1 MDKKIT
7 VAFYIVISVFGIFLL
22 RLWHLQI
29 IKGDEYKR
37 IDERNRIRVIDIPAP
52 RGIIYDRNNNALVKN
67 VLSYDISMVREDMPE
82 DPETLTELGGLIGL
96 PLENI
101 LKLAKAAGSPYE
113 TVKLRRNVSFEEVAR
128 IEARKNDFPGL
139 QVEVTSA
146 RGYLYGQ
153 TASHLLGYLSNPT
166 PKQLSLPEFS
176 NVPRQAF
183 IGQFGIEKSY
193 DSILRGV
200 AGKKI
205 VEVDALG
212 NIIKF
217 VRIQKP
223 LKGQD
228 IRISMDINAQLEA
241 EKSLEGQAGAVVALK
256 ADTGEVLAMASAP
269 SFDPNLFVAGIEHGE
284 WRELINNPDKPLMN
298 RAIQNQYPPGS
309 TFKTITALS
318 ALETGLVTEGTSV
331 YCSGST
337 YFGRTFR
344 CWKDGGHGSVD
355 THRAIVESC
364 DVFFYEIGKRI
375 NIDTI
380 AKYAS
385 AFGLGKKTGIE
396 LDGEAP
402 GNLPSSQWK
411 LKAKKE
417 KWYQG
422 ETLSVAIG
430 QGYLTVTPIQMA
442 RLTAGLVNGGKIYK
456 PHLLADET
464 PELERRVDVNQ
475 DNLEF
480 IKKAMLG
487 VVYEGGGTGGR
498 ARSDIVSI
506 GGKTGTAQVIGGA
519 VKGKKLSGQRQDHA
533 WFIAYAPQ
541 YNSQIAAT
549 VFVEHGGHGGSAA
562 APIAKRVIEA
572 YFNPPKPEEEE
583 VKEEAQEAGTEKVQE
598 EGSGEIQGPE
608 VQKQE
613 PEAQENQEIQD
624 AGAQENQDNRDDQ
637 EIEGD

>member
-29 IKGDEYKR
+29 IKGDEYKE
-37 IDERNRIRVIDIPAP
+37 IDERNRIRVIDIAAP
-52 RGIIYDRNNNALVKN
+52 RGIVYDRNNNALVKN
-67 VLSYDISMVREDMPE
+67 VLSFDISMVREDMPE
-82 DPETLTELGGLIGL
+82 DPVTLGELGGVIGL
-96 PLENI
+96 PQEHI
-101 LKLAKAAGSPYE
+101 LKLAKASPSPYE

-139 QVEVTSA
+139 LVEVTSA

-166 PKQLSLPEFS
+166 PKQLGLPEFS

-183 IGQFGIEKSY
+183 IGQSGIEKTY
-193 DSILRGV
+193 DRTLRGV

-223 LKGQD
+223 LRGED
-228 IRISMDINAQLEA
+228 IRLSIDINAQMEA

-269 SFDPNLFVAGIEHGE
+269 SFDPNLFVAGIERDA
-284 WRELINNPDKPLMN
+284 WRALINDPAKPLMN

-318 ALETGLVTEGTSV
+318 ALETGLASEGTSV
-331 YCSGST
+331 FCGGST

-344 CWKDGGHGSVD
+344 CWKEGGHGGVN

-364 DVFFYEIGKRI
+364 DVYFYDIGKRI

-380 AKYAS
+380 ATYAW
-385 AFGLGKKTGIE
+385 AFGLGRPTGID

-402 GNLPSSQWK
+402 GNLPSTKWK
-411 LKAKKE
+411 LKKMKE

-456 PHLLADET
+456 PHLLAGET
-464 PELERRVDVNQ
+464 PELERTVDVDQ
-475 DNLEF
+475 GNLDF
-480 IKKAMLG
+480 IKSAMLG

-498 ARSDIVSI
+498 ARSNIVSI

-519 VKGKKLSGQRQDHA
+519 IRGKKLSGAQQDHA
-533 WFIAYAPQ
+533 WFISYAPQ
-541 YNSQIAAT
+541 HNSQMAAA

-572 YFNPPKPEEEE
+572 YFNPPKPESEEE
-583 VKEEAQEAGTEKVQE
+583 KQE
-598 EGSGEIQGPE
+598 EGSGGEQKPE
-608 VQKQE
+608 VQNQGDQNQQTE
-613 PEAQENQEIQD
+613 TQENQQ
-624 AGAQENQDNRDDQ
+624 A
-637 EIEGD
+637 EGD

>member
-22 RLWHLQI
+22 RLWYLQI
-29 IKGDEYKR
+29 IKGDEYKK

-52 RGIIYDRNNNALVKN
+52 RGIIYDRNNNALVRN
-67 VLSYDISMVREDMPE
+67 VLSYDLSIVREDMPE
-82 DPETLTELGGLIGL
+82 DPEKLAELGGLIGL
-96 PLENI
+96 PPEHI
-101 LKLAKAAGSPYE
+101 MKLAKASASPYE
-113 TVKLRRNVSFEEVAR
+113 TVKLRRNVLFEEVAR
-128 IEARKNDFPGL
+128 IEARKTDFPGL
-139 QVEVTSA
+139 LVEVTSA

-153 TASHLLGYLSNPT
+153 AASHLLGYLSNPT
-166 PKQLSLPEFS
+166 PKQLGLPEFS

-183 IGQFGIEKSY
+183 IGQSGIEKSY
-193 DSILRGV
+193 DSLLRGV
-200 AGKKI
+200 AGKRI

-223 LKGQD
+223 LKGED
-228 IRISMDINAQLEA
+228 IRISIDINAQMEA

-284 WRELINNPDKPLMN
+284 WSALINDPAKPLMN

-318 ALETGLVTEGTSV
+318 ALETGLVSEGTSV
-331 YCSGST
+331 FCSGST

-344 CWKDGGHGSVD
+344 CWKDGGHGGVD

-364 DVFFYEIGKRI
+364 DVYFYDIGKRI

-385 AFGLGKKTGIE
+385 AFGLGRPTGIE
-396 LDGEAP
+396 LDGEAS
-402 GNLPSSQWK
+402 GNLPSTQWK
-411 LKAKKE
+411 LKARKE

-456 PHLLADET
+456 PHLLAGET
-464 PELERRVDVNQ
+464 PELERTVDVDP
-475 DNLEF
+475 DNLDF
-480 IKKAMLG
+480 IKRAMLG

-498 ARSDIVSI
+498 ARSNIVSI

-519 VKGKKLSGQRQDHA
+519 IKGKKLSDQHQDHA
-533 WFIAYAPQ
+533 WFISYAPQ
-541 YNSQIAAT
+541 LNSQIAAA
-549 VFVEHGGHGGSAA
+549 VFVEHGGHGGSIA

-572 YFNPPKPEEEE
+572 YFNPPKPESEEE
-583 VKEEAQEAGTEKVQE
+583 KREAASGELQAPEEIKPEAQK
-598 EGSGEIQGPE
+598 PE
-608 VQKQE
+608 VQNQANQNQ
-613 PEAQENQEIQD
+613 PTEAQDNQQ
-624 AGAQENQDNRDDQ
+624 A
-637 EIEGD
+637 EGD

>member
-1 MDKKIT
+1 MDKKIS
-7 VAFYIVISVFGIFLL
+7 VAFIIVVSVFSIFLL

-29 IKGDEYKR
+29 IKGDEYRR

-82 DPETLTELGGLIGL
+82 DVDELTELGRLIGL
-96 PLENI
+96 SAEDV
-101 LKLAKAAGSPYE
+101 LKLARSTGSRYE

-128 IEARKNDFPGL
+128 IEARKTDFPGL
-139 QVEVTSA
+139 LVEVTSA

-176 NVPRQAF
+176 NVPKQAF

-228 IRISMDINAQLEA
+228 IRISMDIHAQIEA
-241 EKSLEGQAGAVVALK
+241 EKSLQGKAGAVVALK
-256 ADTGEVLAMASAP
+256 ADTGEVLAMASSP
-269 SFDPNLFVAGIEHGE
+269 SFDPNLFVAGIEHSQ
-284 WRELINNPDKPLMN
+284 WQALIKDPDKPLMN

-318 ALETGLVTEGTSV
+318 ALETGLVSRGTSE

-344 CWKDGGHGSVD
+344 CWKEGGHGSVD

-364 DVFFYEIGKRI
+364 DVYFYEVGKKI

-380 AKYAS
+380 AKYAWD
-385 AFGLGKKTGIE
+385 FGLGRPTGIK
-396 LDGEAP
+396 LAGEAP
-402 GNLPSSQWK
+402 GNLPSTKWK

-464 PELERRVDVNQ
+464 PELERTIDVDKG
-475 DNLEF
+475 NLDF
-480 IKKAMLG
+480 IKRAMLG

-498 ARSDIVSI
+498 ARSDVVSI
-506 GGKTGTAQVIGGA
+506 GGKTGTAQVIAGA
-519 VKGKKLSGQRQDHA
+519 IRGKTLSGKQQDHA

-541 YNSQIAAT
+541 LNSEVAAA

-572 YFNPPKPEEEE
+572 YFNPPKPESEEE
-583 VKEEAQEAGTEKVQE
+583 KPED
-598 EGSGEIQGPE
+598 GSGEEQKLEEQKPEGLTQSNPDQETGVQEKPE
-608 VQKQE
+608 V
-613 PEAQENQEIQD
+613 
-624 AGAQENQDNRDDQ
+624 
-637 EIEGD
+637 EGD

>member
-1 MDKKIT
+1 MDKKIS
-7 VAFYIVISVFGIFLL
+7 VAFIIVVSVFSVFLL
-22 RLWHLQI
+22 RLWYLQI

-67 VLSYDISMVREDMPE
+67 VLSYDISMVREDMPRE
-82 DPETLTELGGLIGL
+82 QNALAELGGLIGL
-96 PLENI
+96 SAEDI
-101 LKLAKAAGSPYE
+101 LKLAKSSRSPYE

-128 IEARKNDFPGL
+128 IEARKTDFPGL
-139 QVEVTSA
+139 LVEVTSA

-176 NVPRQAF
+176 NVPKQAF
-183 IGQFGIEKSY
+183 VGQFGIEKSY

-212 NIIKF
+212 NIIRF

-223 LKGQD
+223 LKGKD

-241 EKSLEGQAGAVVALK
+241 ERSLQGKTGAVVALK
-256 ADTGEVLAMASAP
+256 ADTGEVLAMASSP
-269 SFDPNLFVAGIEHGE
+269 SFDPNLFVAGIEKDE
-284 WRELINNPDKPLMN
+284 WRALIRDPYKPLMN

-318 ALETGLVTEGTSV
+318 ALETGMVSQKTTA

-344 CWKDGGHGSVD
+344 CWKEGGHGSVD

-364 DVFFYEIGKRI
+364 DVYFYDIGKKI

-380 AKYAS
+380 AKYAW
-385 AFGLGKKTGIE
+385 AFGLGRPTGINLE
-396 LDGEAP
+396 SEAP
-402 GNLPSSQWK
+402 GNLPSSKWK
-411 LKAKKE
+411 LKVKKE

-442 RLTAGLVNGGKIYK
+442 RLTAGLVNGGRIFK
-456 PHLLADET
+456 PHLLADES
-464 PELERRVDVNQ
+464 PELERTIDVNKG
-475 DNLEF
+475 NLDF
-480 IKKAMLG
+480 IKRAMLG
-487 VVYEGGGTGGR
+487 VVYESGGTGGR
-498 ARSDIVSI
+498 ARSKVVSI

-519 VKGKKLSGQRQDHA
+519 IRGVELADQHQDHA

-541 YNSQIAAT
+541 LNSQVAAA

-562 APIAKRVIEA
+562 APIAKQVIEA
-572 YFNPPKPEEEE
+572 YFNPPKPES
-583 VKEEAQEAGTEKVQE
+583 E
-598 EGSGEIQGPE
+598 EGEQGDASGEVPAQAIAEPNQIE
-608 VQKQE
+608 VNQVNPAE
-613 PEAQENQEIQD
+613 DTTSQENREM
-624 AGAQENQDNRDDQ
+624 
-637 EIEGD
+637 EGD

>member
-7 VAFYIVISVFGIFLL
+7 AAFYIIISVFSIFLL
-22 RLWHLQI
+22 RLWYLQI
-29 IKGDEYKR
+29 IKGDEYKK

-52 RGIIYDRNNNALVKN
+52 RGIVYDRNNNALVKN

-82 DPETLTELGGLIGL
+82 DTATLAELGGLIGL
-96 PLENI
+96 PMEHI
-101 LKLAKAAGSPYE
+101 IKLAKASASPYE
-113 TVKLRRNVSFEEVAR
+113 SVKLRRNVSFEEVAR
-128 IEARKNDFPGL
+128 IEARKTDFPGL
-139 QVEVTSA
+139 LVEVTSA

-183 IGQFGIEKSY
+183 IGQSGIEKSY

-223 LKGQD
+223 LRGED
-228 IRISMDINAQLEA
+228 IRLSIDINAQMEA

-269 SFDPNLFVAGIEHGE
+269 SFDPNLFVAGIERGA
-284 WRELINNPDKPLMN
+284 WSALINDPDKPLMN

-309 TFKTITALS
+309 TFKTITLLS
-318 ALETGLVTEGTSV
+318 ALETGMVSEGTSV
-331 YCSGST
+331 FCGGST

-344 CWKDGGHGSVD
+344 CWKAGGHGGVN
-355 THRAIVESC
+355 THRALVESC
-364 DVFFYEIGKRI
+364 DVYFYDIGKRI

-380 AKYAS
+380 SKYAS
-385 AFGLGKKTGIE
+385 AFGLGRPTGIE
-396 LDGEAP
+396 LDGEGA
-402 GNLPSSQWK
+402 GNLPSTQWK
-411 LKAKKE
+411 LKARKE

-456 PHLLADET
+456 PHLLADAP
-464 PELERRVDVNQ
+464 PELERTVDVDQ
-475 DNLEF
+475 GNLDF
-480 IKKAMLG
+480 IKRAMLG

-498 ARSDIVSI
+498 ARSNIVSI

-519 VKGKKLSGQRQDHA
+519 IRGKLLSGKQQDHA
-533 WFIAYAPQ
+533 WFISYAPQ
-541 YNSQIAAT
+541 HDSQIAAA

-572 YFNPPKPEEEE
+572 YFNPPKPESEEE
-583 VKEEAQEAGTEKVQE
+583 KQEAATGEAQAPEELKTEGQAPE
-598 EGSGEIQGPE
+598 EQIQGGQNQPAAA
-608 VQKQE
+608 QE
-613 PEAQENQEIQD
+613 PQD
-624 AGAQENQDNRDDQ
+624 V
-637 EIEGD
+637 EGD

>member
-7 VAFYIVISVFGIFLL
+7 FAFYIVISVFSIFVL
-22 RLWHLQI
+22 RLWYLQI
-29 IKGDEYKR
+29 IKGDEYKK

-82 DPETLTELGGLIGL
+82 DPETLEELGGLIGL

-101 LKLAKAAGSPYE
+101 LKLAKASGSPYE
-113 TVKLRRNVSFEEVAR
+113 TVKLKRNVSFEEVAR
-128 IEARKNDFPGL
+128 IEARKTDFPGL
-139 QVEVTSA
+139 LVEVTSA

-205 VEVDALG
+205 LEVDALG

-223 LKGQD
+223 LRGQD
-228 IRISMDINAQLEA
+228 IRLAMDINAQLEA
-241 EKSLEGQAGAVVALK
+241 EKSLQGQVGAVVALK

-269 SFDPNLFVAGIEHGE
+269 SFDPNLFVSGINHSD
-284 WRELINNPDKPLMN
+284 WKALISDPRKPLMN

-309 TFKTITALS
+309 TFKPITALS
-318 ALETGLVTEGTSV
+318 ALESGTVSEGTSFF
-331 YCSGST
+331 CGGST
-337 YFGRTFR
+337 FFGRTFR
-344 CWKDGGHGSVD
+344 CWKDGGHGGVAL
-355 THRAIVESC
+355 HRAIVESC
-364 DVFFYEIGKRI
+364 DVFFYEVGKRI

-380 AKYAS
+380 AKYAA
-385 AFGLGKKTGIE
+385 AFGLGRPTGIE
-396 LDGEAP
+396 LDGEAA

-464 PELERRVDVNQ
+464 VELERTVNVNGG
-475 DNLEF
+475 NLDF
-480 IKKAMLG
+480 IKRAMLG

-498 ARSDIVSI
+498 ARSNIVSI

-519 VKGKKLSGQRQDHA
+519 VKGKYLSDQHQDHA

-541 YNSQIAAT
+541 HNSQIAVS
-549 VFVEHGGHGGSAA
+549 VFVEHGGHGGTTA

-572 YFNPPKPEEEE
+572 YFNPPKPESEE
-583 VKEEAQEAGTEKVQE
+583 VKQED
-598 EGSGEIQGPE
+598 GSGEAQAPE
-608 VQKQE
+608 EQKPDEQNSGN
-613 PEAQENQEIQD
+613 EAKENQEVS
-624 AGAQENQDNRDDQ
+624 
-637 EIEGD
+637 GD

>member
-22 RLWHLQI
+22 RLWYLQI
-29 IKGDEYKR
+29 IKGDEYRR

-52 RGIIYDRNNNALVKN
+52 RGIVYDRNNNALVKN
-67 VLSYDISMVREDMPE
+67 VISYDISMVREDMPDDNE
-82 DPETLTELGGLIGL
+82 ALAELGGLIGL
-96 PLENI
+96 PLEHV
-101 LKLAKAAGSPYE
+101 LKLAKASASPYE

-139 QVEVTSA
+139 LVEVTSA
-146 RGYLYGQ
+146 RGYLYGR

-166 PKQLSLPEFS
+166 PKQLSRPEFS

-183 IGQFGIEKSY
+183 IGQTGIEKSY

-212 NIIKF
+212 NTIKF

-223 LKGQD
+223 LRGKD
-228 IRISMDINAQLEA
+228 IRLSIDINAQMEA

-269 SFDPNLFVAGIEHGE
+269 SFDPNLFVAGIERSE
-284 WRELINNPDKPLMN
+284 WRALVNDPDKPLMN

-309 TFKTITALS
+309 TFKTMTLLS
-318 ALETGLVTEGTSV
+318 ALETGLVSEGTSV
-331 YCSGST
+331 FCGGST
-337 YFGRTFR
+337 YFGRMFR
-344 CWKDGGHGSVD
+344 CWKEGGHGGVG

-364 DVFFYEIGKRI
+364 DVYFYEIGKRI

-385 AFGLGKKTGIE
+385 AFGLGRPTGID
-396 LDGEAP
+396 LDGEAS

-411 LKAKKE
+411 LKTKKE

-442 RLTAGLVNGGKIYK
+442 KLTAGLVNGGKIYK
-456 PHLLADET
+456 PHLLAGET
-464 PELERRVDVNQ
+464 PELERTVDVDQ
-475 DNLEF
+475 GHLDF
-480 IKKAMLG
+480 IKRAMLG

-498 ARSDIVSI
+498 ARSNIVSI
-506 GGKTGTAQVIGGA
+506 GGKTGTAQVIAGA
-519 VKGKKLSGQRQDHA
+519 IRGKKLSAQTQDHA
-533 WFIAYAPQ
+533 WFISYAPQ
-541 YNSQIAAT
+541 HDSQIAAA

-572 YFNPPKPEEEE
+572 YFNPPKPESEEE
-583 VKEEAQEAGTEKVQE
+583 KQEAAGGEEQKLEEQKPEEQNQANQNQPTEAQD
-598 EGSGEIQGPE
+598 
-608 VQKQE
+608 
-613 PEAQENQEIQD
+613 NQQV
-624 AGAQENQDNRDDQ
+624 
-637 EIEGD
+637 EGD